1 MCITPGRKRW
11 LLFSPPP
18 DVGVTDMEDQ
28 IRGHVRYS
36 LGKSFSGATP
46 RDIFTA
52 LALSV
57 RERAVDAM
65 LETEARYQARDPKRL
80 YYLSIEF
87 LIGRSLAS
95 TLWNLGLMAQAQKA
109 LSNLGLDW
117 SRIEEMEEDAALG
130 NGGLGRLAACFLDS
144 LATLD
149 MPGYGYGIN
158 YEYGL
163 FRQVIEDGYQTER
176 PDHWLAH
183 GTAWQIE
190 RPAEA
195 CIVPLYGR
203 IEHGLDRHG
212 QYNPMWM
219 DWKMLIGVPFDMPV
233 AGYGGRTVNYL
244 RLFSARSSQEFDIRI
259 FNAGDYFQAVEQKI
273 ASETVS
279 KVLYPSDSVRTGM
292 ELRLTQEYFL
302 VACAIRDIVRRHE
315 KRHESFDSFPDKV
328 AIQLNDTHPAL
339 AVAELM
345 RILVD
350 ENDLPWE
357 KAWEITQA
365 ALGFTNHTLMPEALE
380 KWPVDLF
387 ERLLPRHLQIIYEIN
402 DRFLSLVAARFPG
415 DQDRLARMSI
425 IEENQPRLVRMAHLA
440 MAGSHS
446 INGVS
451 AMHGELIK
459 SSLAPDFYALW
470 PQRFNSKTNG
480 VTQRRWLLKAN
491 PALAALITRTIGNGW
506 ITDLEKLRELDPQA
520 ETPGFQ
526 EAFLAGKRFNKER
539 LAKLIRE
546 TTRLKTDPASM
557 FDVHVKRIHAYKRQL
572 LNVLHIVHQYLA
584 LVEDGVP
591 PPMPKTYIFAG
602 KAAPGYWLMKQVI
615 KLIHN
620 VAAVVNKDK
629 RADGLLQVVFVPDY
643 RVSLA
648 EAIIPAAD
656 LSEQI
661 STAGTEASG
670 TGNMK
675 FAMNGAVTIGTRD
688 GANLEILAEVGE
700 ENFFVFG
707 LTAGQIARQR
717 DSYSSREQIA
727 KDSRL
732 WRVLDAIQ
740 SNRFSSAEPGLF
752 SWVARLLVEEGD
764 HYFHLADLPSYI
776 EAHQR
781 AAALFS
787 DNRLWPA
794 MAIRNIARAGRFS
807 SDRTVREYAAGIW
820 NIAPCV

>member
-1 MCITPGRKRW
+1 M
-11 LLFSPPP
+11 
-18 DVGVTDMEDQ
+18 DEA
-28 IRGHVRYS
+28 IRRHLRYS
-36 LGKSFSGATP
+36 VGKAWHDATL
-46 RDIFTA
+46 RDIITA

-109 LSNLGLDW
+109 LANLGVDW
-117 SRIEEMEEDAALG
+117 REIEDVEDDAALG

-144 LATLD
+144 LATHG

-163 FRQVIEDGYQTER
+163 FRQVIENGYQMEK
-176 PDHWLAH
+176 PDHWMAH
-183 GTAWQIE
+183 GTVWQIE
-190 RPAEA
+190 RPEEA
-195 CIVPLYGR
+195 CLVPLYGR
-203 IEHGLDRHG
+203 IEHGRDRHG

-219 DWKMLIGVPFDMPV
+219 EWKTLIGVPYDMPV
-233 AGYGGRTVNYL
+233 AGYGGRAVNYL
-244 RLFSARSSQEFDIRI
+244 RLYSARSSQEFDIRI

-302 VACAIRDIVRRHE
+302 VACAIRDIVRRYE
-315 KRHESFDSFPDKV
+315 KRNPSFDSFPDKV
-328 AIQLNDTHPAL
+328 AIQMNDTHPAL

-350 ENDLPWE
+350 ENNLEWD
-357 KAWEITQA
+357 KAWEITEA
-365 ALGFTNHTLMPEALE
+365 TLGFTNHTLMPEALE
-380 KWPVDLF
+380 KWPVELF

-402 DRFLSLVAARFPG
+402 ARFLSQVAARFPG
-415 DQDRLARMSI
+415 DHQRLARMSI
-425 IEENQPRLVRMAHLA
+425 IEENQTRLVRMAHLA

-459 SSLAPDFYALW
+459 TSLAPDFHELW
-470 PQRFNSKTNG
+470 PHRFNSKTNG

-491 PALAALITRTIGNGW
+491 PSLATLITRSIGNVW
-506 ITDLEKLRELDPQA
+506 ITDLERLRALDPLAGSA
-520 ETPGFQ
+520 EFQ
-526 EAFLAGKRFNKER
+526 DAFLAAKRANKER

-546 TTRLKTDPASM
+546 STRHITDPASL

-572 LNVLHIVHQYLA
+572 LNVLHIIHQYLT
-584 LVEDGVP
+584 LVEDGELP
-591 PPMPKTYIFAG
+591 PAPKTYIFAG
-602 KAAPGYWLMKQVI
+602 KAAPGYWLAKQII

-620 VAAVVNKDK
+620 VAAVVNKDN
-629 RADGLLQVVFVPDY
+629 RTGGLLQVVFIPDY

-648 EAIIPAAD
+648 EVIIPAAD

-707 LTAGQIARQR
+707 LTAEEIARQR
-717 DSYSSREQIA
+717 GSYNPRERIA
-727 KDSRL
+727 TDSRL
-732 WRVLDAIQ
+732 RRVLEAIQ
-740 SNRFSSAEPGLF
+740 SNRFSREEPEVF
-752 SWVARLLVEEGD
+752 SWLNRLLFEEND

-776 EAHQR
+776 EAQRR
-781 AAALFS
+781 AADVFS
-787 DNRLWPA
+787 DSRAWAA
-794 MAIRNIARAGRFS
+794 MAIRNVARSGRFS
-807 SDRTVREYAAGIW
+807 SDRTIREYASGIW
-820 NIAPCV
+820 NIHPCV